1 MHTEW
6 YITTDFFLMVH
17 ELLFLYFLFT
27 VLQGMH
33 YSTLCFSVG
42 QICFYLQCL
51 DVLLATQ
58 EIHKPQEDPARNVSV
73 INMVPCLSPVTLPP
87 ECVLASLDSQGG
99 SVLAV
104 NIDMH
109 VMAWNAFVRILTKF
123 WRIHDCFPYFRN
135 SILLLQRSVVWLPLK
150 CLLCFLLL

>member
-1 MHTEW
+1 M
-6 YITTDFFLMVH
+6 LCVNVMG
-17 ELLFLYFLFT
+17 T
-27 VLQGMH
+27 VLCVTQKH
-33 YSTLCFSVG
+33 QFVRTVSTILPVSTVRDVHWGFMALSKD
-42 QICFYLQCL
+42 LQRTASL
-51 DVLLATQ
+51 VLVPFPFPVTILALLVLWKDLVITGVLHAHLDMKASIVKDVLLATQ

-109 VMAWNAFVRILTKF
+109 VMA
-123 WRIHDCFPYFRN
+123 
-135 SILLLQRSVVWLPLK
+135 
-150 CLLCFLLL
+150 